1 MLINLLRMAMDTIVN
16 KGYITMTSYV
26 KLRSG
31 IPNLII
37 DFNLNSCKLDERER
51 QMINKLSVEK
61 NFKRIL
67 SADVELHFKI
77 AKILCN

>member
-1 MLINLLRMAMDTIVN
+1 MAMDTIVN

>member
-1 MLINLLRMAMDTIVN
+1 MAMDTIVN
-16 KGYITMTSYV
+16 KGYIRLTSYV

-51 QMINKLSVEK
+51 QMINKLSVE
-61 NFKRIL
+61 
-67 SADVELHFKI
+67 
-77 AKILCN
+77 

>member
-1 MLINLLRMAMDTIVN
+1 MDTIVN

-26 KLRSG
+26 KVRSG

-51 QMINKLSVEK
+51 HLINKLSVEK

>member
-1 MLINLLRMAMDTIVN
+1 MAMDTIVN

-51 QMINKLSVEK
+51 
-61 NFKRIL
+61 
-67 SADVELHFKI
+67 
-77 AKILCN
+77 